1 MKKMNIGFAMRA
13 ASGIATAVS
22 ASALAAPVGSA
33 FTYQGQLKQGGA
45 PVDGTAAMTFQLF
58 DAPTVGASVSSLLS
72 FPAVSVVNGL
82 FAVTLDFGAGAFN
95 GNARWLQ
102 IVVNGQTLAPRQQIT
117 ATPYAARALDAPHG
131 HSLDAAD
138 GSPTDALFVNNSGFV
153 GIGTTA
159 PGVPIDAVGS
169 SQTMLSLSSSHAGG
183 TWLNLSNTNPGGK
196 GWNLI
201 TTGPANGEGTGH
213 LLFRNG
219 TDSSVVM
226 TLTYD
231 GKTYLRNEL
240 VVDQGN
246 TNTGTVAGGLRFGF
260 ASGEAIASKR
270 SSGGNQYG
278 LDFYTSSLPRVSIA
292 GNGNVGIGLPNPSV
306 RLEVAGPGDTEF
318 GIMSTDLGGRLWTL
332 QSSRVNG
339 GSLDGTFQI
348 IDRSASAS
356 RMTITP
362 GGNVGIGTTSPAAP
376 LDIAVGDKRF
386 QVRSDGGLVP
396 GINLTGTGGNL
407 GILRIR
413 NAIEMWP
420 DDGGTRP
427 GKIALVNAASTAFTI
442 SLDGDN
448 GNASFAGNLSFGSA
462 TRQMLNL
469 WGSVYGIGVQ
479 GFAEYFRSDGGFAWF
494 RGGSHNDATNNS
506 GAGGS
511 VLMVLDSSGNLGIG
525 ATNPAAKLDVNG
537 RTRTKSLEIV
547 GGADLAEPVEIEG
560 CAEPGMVV
568 VIDPNHAGRFKV
580 ASEAYDRKAAGILSG
595 ANGLPAGMVM
605 HAEGDTHAD
614 GGMPLALSGRVWCWC
629 DAAYGPITPGDLLT
643 TSATTGHAMRVAD
656 DKDAPRGCIIG
667 KAMTALP
674 EGKGL
679 VLVLVNLQ

>member
-1 MKKMNIGFAMRA
+1 MKHRIRMGKWALTGMAWAG
-13 ASGIATAVS
+13 TVV
-22 ASALAAPVGSA
+22 LAAPLGTA
-33 FTYQGQLKQGGA
+33 ITYQGQLKVNGV
-45 PVDGTAAMTFQLF
+45 PLDSTVAMTFQLF
-58 DAPTVGASVSSLLS
+58 DAPTAGLSTSSLLS

-82 FAVTLDFGAGAFN
+82 FTVDLDFGAAPFASD
-95 GNARWLQ
+95 ARYLQ
-102 IVVNGQTLAPRQQIT
+102 VRVNNIALSPRQRIGP
-117 ATPYAARALDAPHG
+117 TPFALRTLSAPNG

-153 GIGTTA
+153 GIGTTS

-183 TWLNLSNTNPGGK
+183 TWLNIGNTSPGGK

-201 TTGPANGEGTGH
+201 TTGSGNGEGAGH

-219 TDSSVVM
+219 SDSSVVM
-226 TLTYD
+226 LLTYD
-231 GKTYLRNEL
+231 GKMYLRSEL

-260 ASGEAIASKR
+260 NSGEAIASKR
-270 SSGGNQYG
+270 STGGNQYG

-292 GNGNVGIGLPNPSV
+292 GNGNVGIG
-306 RLEVAGPGDTEF
+306 
-318 GIMSTDLGGRLWTL
+318 
-332 QSSRVNG
+332 
-339 GSLDGTFQI
+339 
-348 IDRSASAS
+348 
-356 RMTITP
+356 
-362 GGNVGIGTTSPAAP
+362 TTNPAAP
-376 LDIAVGDKRF
+376 LDVAVGDKRF

-420 DDGGTRP
+420 DDGRTRP
-427 GKIALVNAASTAFTI
+427 GKIALVNAAATAFTI
-442 SLDGDN
+442 ALDGDK

-462 TRQMLNL
+462 TRQMLDL
-469 WGSVYGIGVQ
+469 WGGVYGIGVQ
-479 GFAEYFRSDGGFAWF
+479 GYTEYFRSDGGFAWF
-494 RGGSHNDATNNS
+494 NKGSHNDATNNP

-525 ATNPAAKLDVNG
+525 TTSPAAKLDVNG

-547 GGADLAEPVEIEG
+547 GGADLAEPFEVRVVDDPIRAATVRERAGSEATDGRRDEG
-560 CAEPGMVV
+560 MKVEPGMVV
-568 VIDPNHAGRFKV
+568 VIDSDHPGALRV
-580 ASEAYDRKAAGILSG
+580 SAQPYDRKVAGVISG
-595 ANGLPAGMVM
+595 ANGLATGMIM
-605 HAEGDTHAD
+605 RAEGDAAAD
-614 GGMPLALSGRVWCWC
+614 GRYPLALSGRVWCRC
-629 DAAYGPITPGDLLT
+629 DASQGAITPGDLLT
-643 TSATTGHAMRVAD
+643 TSATPGHAMRVAD

-667 KAMTALP
+667 KAMTPLS